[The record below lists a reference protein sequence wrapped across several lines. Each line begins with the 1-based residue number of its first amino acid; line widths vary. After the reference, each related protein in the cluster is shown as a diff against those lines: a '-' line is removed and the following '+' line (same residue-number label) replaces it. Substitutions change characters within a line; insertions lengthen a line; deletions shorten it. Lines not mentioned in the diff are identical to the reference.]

1 MFKIRY
7 KIIIGFAILGIMLV
21 ISGLISIY
29 ELTKLGNQVNRLLM
43 DNYRSI
49 DFSKQMNFCLSMQ
62 ERAVM
67 LSIQGEKEKANS
79 LFANAV
85 LTFNE
90 NLLKASNNLTIPGE
104 AGTVDSIAMAFSKFK
119 AKAEEFI
126 GEPSPSLQNYLT
138 DVNPALEEVRRNVE
152 DLLTL
157 NQQYLNQIVAVL
169 EKSPYRTILPGLII
183 VITSVIFTIIFNYMI
198 SYYLLSPIKRITK
211 GIKNF
216 TKYRRQY
223 EVTIE
228 TRDEMFELN
237 ESVKDL
243 ILTKSI
249 QKKAE

>member
-7 KIIIGFAILGIMLV
+7 KIITGFAILGIMLV

-49 DFSKQMNFCLSMQ
+49 DFSKQMNFSLSLQ

-79 LFANAV
+79 LFGNAV
-85 LTFNE
+85 STFND

-104 AGTVDSIAMAFSKFK
+104 AGTVDSIALAFSKFK
-119 AKAEEFI
+119 AKAEGFI
-126 GEPSPSLQNYLT
+126 NEPSPSLQKYLT

-157 NQQYLNQIVAVL
+157 NQQNLNQTVSVL

-211 GIKNF
+211 GIQNF

-223 EVTIE
+223 DVTIE

-249 QKKAE
+249 QKKTE

>member
-7 KIIIGFAILGIMLV
+7 KIITGFMILGIMLV

-49 DFSKQMNFCLSMQ
+49 DFSKQMNYNLGLQ
-62 ERAVM
+62 ERAIL
-67 LSIQGEKEKANS
+67 LSIQGDKGKANS
-79 LFANAV
+79 LFSNAV
-85 LTFNE
+85 SIFNE

-104 AGTVDSIAMAFSKFK
+104 AGTVDSIAIAFSLFK
-119 AKAEEFI
+119 TKAEGFI
-126 GEPSPSLQNYLT
+126 NEPSPNVSEYLT
-138 DVNPALEEVRRNVE
+138 EVNPALQMVRSKVEE
-152 DLLTL
+152 LLTL
-157 NQQYLNQIVAVL
+157 NQQNLNQTVAVL

-198 SYYLLSPIKRITK
+198 SYYLLSPIGKITK
-211 GIKNF
+211 GIQNF

-228 TRDEMFELN
+228 TRDEMYELN